1 MNTPRRRA
9 AHVVPLTVARR
20 NADLAIDTLGLL
32 LLRIGES
39 APAILAWMLHEN
51 IRTLVHHPPD
61 IAASLAWLVGFTLLS
76 LSARL
81 TARRLRERQ
90 ATEKSK
96 DLIFD

>member
-1 MNTPRRRA
+1 MNSPRKPARLQNPV
-9 AHVVPLTVARR
+9 HLARR

-51 IRTLVHHPPD
+51 IGTLIHRPPD

-81 TARRLRERQ
+81 SARKLRERQ
-90 ATEKSK
+90 EIVRPENFIV
-96 DLIFD
+96 D